1 MNPKV
6 KLNRLQGSSPQRQQG
21 VALIMVLLVVALVT
35 VLAVQL
41 SEKLQMNV
49 VRTMNYQQTEQ
60 AYWFMLSAEEIARNL
75 LQVQLDDSDGV
86 VHKNQ
91 VWQQQ
96 TEEERVYPIEGGGL
110 IRVAIKDLQSCF
122 NLNSLKG
129 DGLSN
134 EVLARRKVQL
144 RMLLLAAIS
153 DLDAYTAD
161 TIVEGLADWLDQDD
175 RLASSYGAER
185 ADYESLAVPYQ
196 AANDYLVHES
206 ELRLIRGVSQPIYQ
220 ALKPFVCVIPNSNKL
235 QLNFNTVAAERGE
248 LLHAVSLGGLTT
260 DAGNAALVERP
271 DDGYE
276 SIAGIQDN
284 SILRQARQQVIR
296 PNFGGVPQASG
307 VTAETI
313 GGMFDDLVVKSNYFE
328 LDTHVSV
335 GDMVLRGQSKLY
347 IGTDE
352 TVVLMRGLG
361 EP

>member
-1 MNPKV
+1 MNRKV
-6 KLNRLQGSSPQRQQG
+6 RLKQLHACPPQRQQG

-60 AYWFMLSAEEIARNL
+60 AYWYMLSAEEIARNL
-75 LQVQLDDSDGV
+75 LQVQLDESDGV
-86 VHKNQ
+86 VNLDQ
-91 VWQQQ
+91 VWHEQ

-110 IRVAIKDLQSCF
+110 VRVGIKDLFSCF
-122 NLNSLKG
+122 NLNALKG

-134 EVLARRKVQL
+134 EVLARRKVQF
-144 RMLLLAAIS
+144 RMLLHAVIE

-161 TIVEGLADWLDQDD
+161 TIVESLADWLDKDEQ
-175 RLASSYGAER
+175 LASSYGAER

-196 AANDYLVHES
+196 AANDYFVHES
-206 ELRLIRGVSQPIYQ
+206 ELRLIRGVTQPIYQ
-220 ALKPFVCVIPNSNKL
+220 ELKPFVCVVPNSNKL
-235 QLNFNTVAAERGE
+235 RLNFNTVAPEHGE

-260 DAGNAALVERP
+260 DAGNAALSERP
-271 DDGYE
+271 EDGYE
-276 SIAGIQDN
+276 RTEDLQNN
-284 SILRQARQQVIR
+284 SILQQASQQVIR
-296 PNFGGVPQASG
+296 PNFGGVPQPSG

>member
-1 MNPKV
+1 MNRKV
-6 KLNRLQGSSPQRQQG
+6 DLNRSLPQRQQG

-60 AYWFMLSAEEIARNL
+60 AYWYMLSAEEIARNL
-75 LQVQLDDSDGV
+75 LQLQLDESDGV
-86 VHKNQ
+86 VHQEQ
-91 VWQQQ
+91 VWYQQ
-96 TEEERVYPIEGGGL
+96 TQDERVYPIEGGGL
-110 IRVAIKDLQSCF
+110 VRVGIKDLHSCF
-122 NLNSLKG
+122 NLNALKG

-134 EVLARRKVQL
+134 EQLARRKVQF
-144 RMLLLAAIS
+144 RMLLLAAVP
-153 DLDAYTAD
+153 DMDAYTAD
-161 TIVEGLADWLDQDD
+161 TIVESLADWLDKDD
-175 RLASSYGAER
+175 RLSSGYGAER

-206 ELRLIRGVSQPIYQ
+206 ELRLIRGVTQPIFQ

-235 QLNFNTVAAERGE
+235 RLNFNTVAEEHGE

-260 DAGNAALVERP
+260 DAGNAALAERP
-271 DDGYE
+271 DDGYDRVE
-276 SIAGIQDN
+276 DTQSN
-284 SILRQARQQVIR
+284 SILQQAAQQTIR
-296 PNFGGVPQASG
+296 PDFGGVPQASG

-313 GGMFDDLVVKSNYFE
+313 GGMFDDLVVKSSYFE